1 MINGTLVL
9 EAELEV
15 VQYQRDALATADR
28 MAQIESAQGQGD
40 HEKYPADEGDVPDNT
55 AGQGTETS
63 MTDLTA
69 ADDAAQAADDAA
81 TIDLGTL
88 TLDACV

>member
-1 MINGTLVL
+1 MCPKPSWKLSSTSVI
-9 EAELEV
+9 
-15 VQYQRDALATADR
+15 DR

-40 HEKYPADEGDVPDNT
+40 HEKNPADEGDVPDNT

-63 MTDLTA
+63 TTDLTA

-81 TIDLGTL
+81 TIDLGTP
-88 TLDACV
+88 T